1 MADNEVQI
9 VINATDNASAV
20 IQALSQTFRIVAED
34 VSKVVDE
41 YVDYGKQVEV
51 TSSYLDISTE
61 AASRLIQV
69 GNEAEVSYDTLKMA
83 AKKMAT
89 DGIAPSTDALA
100 TLSDQFL
107 AISDPLQRTQFLIDN
122 FGRSG
127 EEMSK
132 IMVLGGA
139 AIKSMSSGVSDSLII
154 DAKKAESI
162 NKIKD
167 EEIAFNQSME
177 GLKYQAAGTLLDIF
191 NAMPKPMQEVVQ
203 LMGVVGQSGMLQQF
217 TQLSI
222 LFTEISKAG
231 GIGAVFTSI
240 GTGAKAMAV
249 GLEAVAAPI
258 AITAAW
264 LDFMIHLVQDN
275 WGTISKL
282 FAIIGYYTLG
292 IDPTWAVGNVDS
304 GGLSISGM
312 QAKIDAMPHHAAGG
326 DASGWS
332 WVGEQGPELRYSP
345 PGSQIYSNQQSTA
358 MMGGGE
364 LHLHIDGI
372 NFDTEDN
379 IRRAAPYIKRA
390 LRYAA

>member
-20 IQALSQTFRIVAED
+20 IQALSQTFRTVAED
-34 VSKVVDE
+34 ASKVVDE

-107 AISDPLQRTQFLIDN
+107 AISDPLRRTQFLIDN

-139 AIKSMSSGVSDSLII
+139 EIRNMSKDVSDSLVI
-154 DAKKAESI
+154 DQKKADAI
-162 NKIKD
+162 KKTKD

-177 GLKYQAAGTLLDIF
+177 GLKYDAAGKLLDIF
-191 NAMPKPMQEVVQ
+191 NALPGPMQTTVQ
-203 LMGVVGQSGMLQQF
+203 LLGAVGQSGMLMQF
-217 TQLSI
+217 SQLSI

-231 GIGAVFTSI
+231 GLGKVFTEISVGI
-240 GTGAKAMAV
+240 KAFGAAS
-249 GLEAVAAPI
+249 LEAMGPWAALAG
-258 AITAAW
+258 AIWVFYHAFA
-264 LDFMIHLVQDN
+264 DN
-275 WGTISKL
+275 WDMFEKM
-282 FAIIGYYTLG
+282 FAVIA
-292 IDPTWAVGNVDS
+292 WAFTGNLPSWAWDIKPSTGPLNVQNS
-304 GGLSISGM
+304 FLNPGGKAS
-312 QAKIDAMPHHAAGG
+312 GG
-326 DASGWS
+326 DASGWD
-332 WVGEQGPELRYSP
+332 WVGEKGPELRYSP
-345 PGSQIYSNQQSTA
+345 QGSHIFSNADSA
-358 MMGGGE
+358 RMLGGTTVNVYYQPAIGMAS
-364 LHLHIDGI
+364 
-372 NFDTEDN
+372 EDDV
-379 IRRAAPYIKRA
+379 RKMAPLIKRS